1 MSERREERARSGP
14 PTLRDVADSAGVHPA
29 TASRALNPDTRRLVN
44 TETAE
49 RVIEVARAL
58 GYRPNPIAR
67 SLKTARSGSVGL
79 VIPDL
84 TNPLF
89 PPIVRGI
96 EDVLGPAG
104 YDAWIVNTDN
114 DPDRERAQIESLRRR
129 QVEGL
134 IVATARLEHPFLE
147 GLAASGLPL
156 ILVNRRMAR
165 GDVPSVTADD
175 AAGVALAVRH
185 LVELGHHRIAHLAGP
200 QDTSTGRTRAR
211 AYRQALQ
218 DHDLPHDPALTVECG
233 SWSEPAGARA
243 MRSLLETGAEVTAV
257 LAGND
262 LIALGCYD
270 TLAERDARCPDDISV
285 VGFNDMPYA
294 DKLNPPLTTVRI
306 PHYAIGAE
314 AAELLLD
321 RLRDPGRHARSV
333 LLPLTLVVRGST
345 APAPDTRRRP
355 ARRKAAG

>member
-1 MSERREERARSGP
+1 VTRP
-14 PTLRDVADSAGVHPA
+14 PTLRDVAESAGVHPA
-29 TASRALNPDTRRLVN
+29 TASRALNPQTRRLVN
-44 TETAE
+44 DETAE
-49 RVIEVARAL
+49 RVIRVAESL

-67 SLKTARSGSVGL
+67 SLKTARSASIGL

-104 YDAWIVNTDN
+104 YSAWIVNTDN
-114 DPDRERAQIESLRRR
+114 DPDRERAQVESLRSR

-147 GLAASGLPL
+147 GLAAAGLPL
-156 ILVNRRMAR
+156 VLVNRRLDR

-175 AAGVALAVRH
+175 SAGVALAVRH
-185 LVELGHHRIAHLAGP
+185 LVDLGHDRIAHLAGP

-211 AYRQALQ
+211 AYQQALRDHGSAQ
-218 DHDLPHDPALTVECG
+218 DPRLMVECD
-233 SWSEPAGARA
+233 SWSEAAGARA
-243 MRSLLETGAEVTAV
+243 LHGLLDAGLDFTAV

-270 TLAERDARCPDDISV
+270 ALVERDLGCPGDISV
-285 VGFNDMPYA
+285 VGYNDMPYA
-294 DKLNPPLTTVRI
+294 DKLHPPLTTVRI
-306 PHYAIGAE
+306 PHYALGAE
-314 AAELLLD
+314 SAQLLLD
-321 RLRDPGRHARSV
+321 RLRDPDRHPRSV
-333 LLPLTLVVRGST
+333 LLPLTLVVRAST
-345 APAPDTRRRP
+345 APARAARRP
-355 ARRKAAG
+355 RPRKNAG